1 MFPRLPTS
9 LLISA
14 DLALLEQIL
23 YNMQVFTGWMHLQG
37 YHQRPQQCFPI
48 SSTYW
53 VLDNMQLSRTFQMNF
68 HFAEFMQVR
77 NVINLTAAVIRI
89 CGTWFPSWVWSFI
102 SLDIGN
108 VRLNVPFIINPLLS
122 LLDKLNKI

>member
-1 MFPRLPTS
+1 
-9 LLISA
+9 
-14 DLALLEQIL
+14 
-23 YNMQVFTGWMHLQG
+23 
-37 YHQRPQQCFPI
+37 
-48 SSTYW
+48 
-53 VLDNMQLSRTFQMNF
+53 MNF

-89 CGTWFPSWVWSFI
+89 CRTWFPSWVWSFI